1 MHVKTLKSQ
10 TYILNTYI
18 VFNNDS
24 LNIVN
29 NFRGSLKIVN
39 SLRVSLKI
47 VNDRNS

>member
-24 LNIVN
+24 LN
-29 NFRGSLKIVN
+29 NFLIH
-39 SLRVSLKI
+39 
-47 VNDRNS
+47 